1 MSNPIIEA
9 YKILQEKIRHDNM
22 KLYLELLESKVSTV
36 KAKSIQELLKQ
47 KVEITHMH
55 EMLKDNSPNVRLSAL
70 KYLEKMGKLDCEILK
85 ELFNDISSVIR
96 KEAIKLYLSLG
107 CEDFES
113 LYPLAKDPDFKVRFQ
128 LVNSF
133 IEFYP
138 EDLDKIRDKFEDET
152 NPQIKILL
160 NMSENINEII
170 LSEEVPISLKKLVLK
185 RYFEANDSV
194 TVYNTFSEIYHNVDK
209 NMKLILIKYISGLPC
224 EISKPFFTKN
234 IDEEKDIELLYELVN
249 KGKKIC
255 GNDII
260 QDWIIDKFIDTDMPK
275 IKNFGF
281 KLAMEKDDMN
291 YVDYARSLLN
301 VVEDE
306 LLSGAISYLLHF
318 LDYTLLDKI
327 PDFLNSLSIKR
338 KNYALQI
345 IKKLKAEQ
353 FIMDVSKIAENKIY
367 PVNLRKNALNILKIL
382 KANNFW
388 ETPYN
393 ILKDE
398 NENGTLKLTALTTLL
413 KLNPEVVPSVLE

>member
-22 KLYLELLESKVSTV
+22 RLYLELLESSVSTV
-36 KAKSIQELLKQ
+36 KAKSIQELSKQ

-55 EMLKDNSPNVRLSAL
+55 EMLKDNSPNVRISAL
-70 KYLEKMGKLDCEILK
+70 KYLEKMGKLDCTILK
-85 ELFNDISSVIR
+85 ELFSDISPIIR
-96 KEAIKLYLSLG
+96 KEAVKLYLSLG
-107 CEDFES
+107 CEEFEEI
-113 LYPLAKDPDFKVRFQ
+113 YPLTRDPDFKVRFQ
-128 LVNSF
+128 LVSSF
-133 IEFYP
+133 IEYYP
-138 EDLDKIRDKFEDET
+138 EDIDKIKDKFKDDP
-152 NPQIKILL
+152 NPQIKVLL
-160 NMSENINEII
+160 NITDNISEVI
-170 LSEEVPISLKKLVLK
+170 LSDEVPLSLKKLILK
-185 RYFEANDSV
+185 RFFESNDSV
-194 TVYNTFSEIYHNVDK
+194 TVYNTFNEIYNNANK
-209 NMKLILIKYISGLPC
+209 EMKLIIIKYLSGLPC
-224 EISKPFFTKN
+224 EISKTFFNKN
-234 IDEEKDIELLYELVN
+234 IDEENDIEILFELVN

-255 GNDII
+255 GNDIV
-260 QDWIIDKFIDTDMPK
+260 QDWIVDKFIDSEISK

-306 LLSGAISYLLHF
+306 LLSGAVSYLLHF
-318 LDYTLLDKI
+318 LDYTLLEKV
-327 PDFLNSLSIKR
+327 PEFLESLSVKR

-353 FIMDVSKIAENKIY
+353 FLMEVAKIAENKIY
-367 PVNLRKNALNILKIL
+367 PLNLRKNALSILKIL

-398 NENGTLKLTALTTLL
+398 SENGKLKLTALTTLL
-413 KLNPEVVPSVLE
+413 KLNPEVVPNVLE

>member
-22 KLYLELLESKVSTV
+22 RLYLELLESKVSTV
-36 KAKSIQELLKQ
+36 KAKSIQELSKQ

-55 EMLKDNSPNVRLSAL
+55 EMLKDNSPDVRLSAL
-70 KYLEKMGKLDCEILK
+70 KYLEKLGRLDCEILK
-85 ELFNDISSVIR
+85 DLFTDISPSIR
-96 KEAIKLYLSLG
+96 KEAIRLYLSLG
-107 CEDFES
+107 CEDFGS

-138 EDLDKIRDKFEDET
+138 EDLDKISDKFKDDP
-152 NPQIKILL
+152 NPQIKILI
-160 NMSENINEII
+160 SGFDNISEII
-170 LSEEVPISLKKLVLK
+170 LSEEVPLSLKKLILK
-185 RYFEANDSV
+185 RYFESNDSV
-194 TVYNTFSEIYHNVDK
+194 TVYNTFNEIYINADK
-209 NMKLILIKYISGLPC
+209 QIKLLLIKYISGLPC
-224 EISKPFFTKN
+224 EISKTFFTKN
-234 IDEEKDIELLYELVN
+234 IDEEDDIEILFELVN

-255 GNDII
+255 GNDIV
-260 QDWIIDKFIDTDMPK
+260 QDWVVDKFINSEISK

-281 KLAMEKDDMN
+281 RLAMEKDDMN
-291 YVDYARSLLN
+291 YVDYARTLLD

-306 LLSGAISYLLHF
+306 LLAGAVSYLLHF
-318 LDYTLLDKI
+318 LDYTLLEKV
-327 PDFLNSLSIKR
+327 PEFLESLSVKR

-353 FIMDVSKIAENKIY
+353 FLMEVAKIAENKMY
-367 PVNLRKNALNILKIL
+367 PLNLRKNALSILKIL

-388 ETPYN
+388 EIPYN

-398 NENGTLKLTALTTLL
+398 SENGNLKLTALTTLL